1 MQALRLAVLVGV
13 LGPLTFVLMPLQILA
28 TRRNW
33 RLAATLPWIWQR
45 VARRMIGLRV
55 TVVGTPAKP
64 PLLIAAN
71 HVSWL
76 DITTLGSV
84 LPVSFIAKAEVAGWP
99 VLGTLARLQRTVF
112 IDRTRRVE
120 TGRATA
126 AIARRV
132 SEGDV
137 MVLFAEG
144 TTGDGTR
151 ILPFRSSLIGAAGA
165 ASGAKAVTVQ
175 PVAIAYT
182 RIQGIPTGYADRT
195 LYAWYGD
202 TDFVPHFRTVAMLG
216 AIDAVVAF
224 GTPIVLGPDHD
235 RKQVAEACCDEVR
248 RMIAAA
254 TGRASSD
261 RHPVPVFSR
270 PAKGAKGSDQEG
282 AAAATAAPSEEIVSR
297 VS

>member
-13 LGPLTFVLMPLQILA
+13 LGPLTFLLMPLQILA

-137 MVLFAEG
+137 MVLRGHDGGRYAHPAVPELAHRRRRRG
-144 TTGDGTR
+144 VGGKGRHRPTRRHRLYPHPGDPHRLRRPDALCLVRRHGFRAAFPDRRHARRDRCGGRLRNPDRPRPRPRPQAGRGSMLRRGPADDRGGDRAGVVGPPSGSR
-151 ILPFRSSLIGAAGA
+151 ILSAG
-165 ASGAKAVTVQ
+165 K
-175 PVAIAYT
+175 
-182 RIQGIPTGYADRT
+182 
-195 LYAWYGD
+195 
-202 TDFVPHFRTVAMLG
+202 
-216 AIDAVVAF
+216 
-224 GTPIVLGPDHD
+224 
-235 RKQVAEACCDEVR
+235 R
-248 RMIAAA
+248 R
-254 TGRASSD
+254 
-261 RHPVPVFSR
+261 
-270 PAKGAKGSDQEG
+270 
-282 AAAATAAPSEEIVSR
+282 
-297 VS
+297 